1 MDPADFFADADRIPK
16 ELIFIAR
23 NFRVVQGNNRL
34 LGSPIDRL
42 KVIGRWAQASLQR
55 DEDGS
60 RERGVWGSMKRAWA
74 EGVFKAALWGWGF
87 VGWVGGL
94 RGVWE
99 RGGEGVWG
107 RIGMG
112 LDEGW

>member
-1 MDPADFFADADRIPK
+1 MDPTDFFADADRIPK

-23 NFRVVQGNNRL
+23 NFRIVQGNNRL

-74 EGVFKAALWGWGF
+74 EVVFKAALWGWGF

-94 RGVWE
+94 RGVG
-99 RGGEGVWG
+99 RGEGRESG
-107 RIGMG
+107 GG
-112 LDEGW
+112 

>member
-1 MDPADFFADADRIPK
+1 
-16 ELIFIAR
+16 
-23 NFRVVQGNNRL
+23 
-34 LGSPIDRL
+34 
-42 KVIGRWAQASLQR
+42 
-55 DEDGS
+55 
-60 RERGVWGSMKRAWA
+60 MKRAWA